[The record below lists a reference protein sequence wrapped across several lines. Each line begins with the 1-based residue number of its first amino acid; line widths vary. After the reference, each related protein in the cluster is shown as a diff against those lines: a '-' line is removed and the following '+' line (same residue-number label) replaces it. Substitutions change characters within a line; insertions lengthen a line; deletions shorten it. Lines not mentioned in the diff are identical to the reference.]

1 MAMASV
7 ATTRK
12 SPPCPR
18 AKVLVLICPPSIMV
32 RVGVETDRFPAG
44 PLPISVPLNSPL
56 GKPSLLCP
64 AMTIES
70 VAVTV

>member
-1 MAMASV
+1 
-7 ATTRK
+7 
-12 SPPCPR
+12 
-18 AKVLVLICPPSIMV
+18 MV